1 MHNLFVIWIFAVAV
15 AFPSQ
20 TNCNP
25 MEDIANLEKSTGGRI
40 RRLPQDVVNRI
51 AAGEVVLRPSAAVKE
66 LLENSLDAGARNI
79 NVFAKSGGMKMLR
92 ITDDGCG
99 ISAEDL
105 PLLCQRFATSKL
117 RKFDD
122 LRTVSTFGFRGEA
135 LASVSHVSRVSIV
148 TKPEDARIG
157 YSASYT
163 DGKVKSEPNP
173 VAASNGT
180 TLTVEDLF
188 YNLPT
193 RRNALRATGEEYR
206 AIVDVVAR
214 YAIRFPETSFVC
226 RRQGDKLTAT
236 SRPDVRT
243 RCGST
248 SVSNIRAAFG
258 SHVSQELVP
267 VSSRIED
274 KGVTVDSLV
283 TKSSFNLKKRIFVL
297 FINGRLV
304 ECSPLKRAIDSA
316 YSEFLPKGTHPFAY
330 VNITM
335 RQEDID
341 VNVHPTKKEVRFLHE
356 TEIIDEYIKQLS
368 VELRKSETSR
378 TFLAQ
383 SVLTSGAHDS
393 VVPATF
399 TKGQKLTCEVPESE
413 EEPEENDVEIGPDKP
428 YIKSR
433 FLDLEA
439 GVGNSDSRKR
449 SGFSGGT
456 SGPHKRPRTSNS
468 GAHPG
473 TPTESSAPKFQERTG
488 LSRNVGNLDSFLTI
502 GGQSPAVG
510 LAKWRKRRPNAL
522 PLLTSI
528 RNVIE
533 DMRNGCDERM
543 LEIFKEHTFVGVA
556 SNDYVLLQ
564 HRISL
569 YLVEIAPV
577 VRDLMLRQVLMR
589 FADLDPIDF
598 RPSVFLSVLLGA
610 DSNPDAMKWA
620 EVLFEKKD
628 MLKEYFAIELDGKTA
643 ESVKLKTMPLLFQG
657 VMPDMSQVCGFFQ
670 ALATEI
676 DWSQEQACLL
686 GIASEIADL
695 YGYFWVPMDSA
706 GSGSTATDECN
717 IRETTKVDR
726 RKWLLHHVLFASL
739 RSDYDPP
746 KSFRTNAVVREI
758 TNTAKLYK
766 VFERC

>member
-1 MHNLFVIWIFAVAV
+1 MDCAVPTDKTA
-15 AFPSQ
+15 
-20 TNCNP
+20 
-25 MEDIANLEKSTGGRI
+25 GGRI
-40 RRLPQDVVNRI
+40 RRLPQNVVNRI

-79 NVFAKSGGMKMLR
+79 NVFSKSGGMKMLR

-99 ISAEDL
+99 ISPEDL

-148 TKPEDARIG
+148 TKTSDARVG
-157 YSASYT
+157 YSASYV
-163 DGKVKSEPNP
+163 DGMMRSDPKP
-173 VAASNGT
+173 VAASHGT

-214 YAIRFPETSFVC
+214 YSIRFPATSFVC
-226 RRQGDKLTAT
+226 RRHGDKSSAS

-243 RCGST
+243 RYGAT
-248 SVSNIRAAFG
+248 SVANIRAAFG
-258 SHVSQELVP
+258 SHVSQELVS
-267 VSSRIED
+267 VSARIEE
-274 KGVTVDSLV
+274 KGVNVDSLV

-356 TEIIDEYIKQLS
+356 TEIINEYVKQLT
-368 VELRKSETSR
+368 VELKKSETSR

-383 SVLTSGAHDS
+383 TVLTTGGNDGLM
-393 VVPATF
+393 ATAGRKEHPRSF
-399 TKGQKLTCEVPESE
+399 EMPELE
-413 EEPEENDVEIGPDKP
+413 DELEENDIEITPDKP
-428 YIKSR
+428 FMKSR

-439 GVGNSDSRKR
+439 SVGNFSSTKR
-449 SGFSGGT
+449 SEYPKINPSLQ
-456 SGPHKRPRTSNS
+456 KRPRTSNINMNPS
-468 GAHPG
+468 AWLSS
-473 TPTESSAPKFQERTG
+473 TLSSSSAPKFKERAG
-488 LSRNVGNLDSFLTI
+488 LSRNAGNLDSFMTI
-502 GGQSPAVG
+502 GGQPSPAIG
-510 LAKWRKRRPNAL
+510 LAKWRKRRPNAI

-528 RNVIE
+528 RTVIE
-533 DMRNGCDERM
+533 DMHTGCDER
-543 LEIFKEHTFVGVA
+543 LSDIFKQHTFVGVA

-589 FADLDPIDF
+589 FADHDPIEF
-598 RPSVFLSVLLGA
+598 RPSVPLLTLLGA
-610 DSNPDAMKWA
+610 ELNHDARKWA

-628 MLKEYFAIELDGKTA
+628 MLKEYFSIGLEGET
-643 ESVKLKTMPLLFQG
+643 VKNVALNSMPLLFQG
-657 VMPDMSQVCGFFQ
+657 IMPDMSHARKFFQ

-676 DWSQEQACLL
+676 DWSQEQTCLL
-686 GIASEIADL
+686 GIASEVADL
-695 YGYFWVPMDSA
+695 YGYYWLPLDLSVAS
-706 GSGSTATDECN
+706 STTSDEYN
-717 IRETTKVDR
+717 NQDAVRLDR

-746 KSFRTNAVVREI
+746 KSFTNNGVVREV
-758 TNTAKLYK
+758 TNTVKLYK